1 MSVNEYL
8 YLLKT
13 VGHHSY
19 EHINE
24 NNDGHDVVGHEEALA
39 HSLYEPM
46 LLLKVG
52 ALGRAD
58 TEQGPKQR
66 CKGHVQ
72 PRKHRGQS

>member
-1 MSVNEYL
+1 MRKQKVAYAAQTQKRVLFAIELFNWYL
-8 YLLKT
+8 YLLET

-46 LLLKVG
+46 LLL
-52 ALGRAD
+52 
-58 TEQGPKQR
+58 
-66 CKGHVQ
+66 
-72 PRKHRGQS
+72 